1 MVDVELARGTHLEP
15 DVLVLERLAA
25 ARLAAVVVLY
35 HGLLGLAHHL
45 IIIIH
50 GRRAPRLVEPAL
62 DAVVRD
68 GVRVVIDSIVDG
80 ELISTNYAHMQ
91 YGSLRVQ
98 PGQVIKLG
106 DVVGAVG
113 TTGRS
118 TGPHLHFEV
127 LLNGKTPT
135 EPMAWLAAHNV
146 ASTVVTVPDAPAVVN
161 Q

>member
-1 MVDVELARGTHLEP
+1 MRWGRMHEGVDFAPGGQGAEIH
-15 DVLVLERLAA
+15 
-25 ARLAAVVVLY
+25 AVAD
-35 HGLLGLAHHL
+35 G
-45 IIIIH
+45 I
-50 GRRAPRLVEPAL
+50 
-62 DAVVRD
+62 VRIATEAGGAY

-118 TGPHLHFEV
+118 TGAHLHFEV

>member
-1 MVDVELARGTHLEP
+1 
-15 DVLVLERLAA
+15 
-25 ARLAAVVVLY
+25 
-35 HGLLGLAHHL
+35 
-45 IIIIH
+45 
-50 GRRAPRLVEPAL
+50 
-62 DAVVRD
+62 
-68 GVRVVIDSIVDG
+68 
-80 ELISTNYAHMQ
+80 MQ

-106 DVVGAVG
+106 DVVGTVG